1 MEGPKI
7 LASSSLSSSSL
18 PQGTKRNVTDTHT
31 DPPSAWYQ
39 YIDVTNSPCETKIT
53 NFQNTIGVDQ
63 QVSWFDVPVDDFWSV
78 KVLDSSEYLVEEHLD
93 VVRGELLG
101 GHDDLVQVALHQL
114 GDEVDF
120 LEKVDVR
127 GLEKKWF

>member
-1 MEGPKI
+1 M
-7 LASSSLSSSSL
+7 
-18 PQGTKRNVTDTHT
+18 
-31 DPPSAWYQ
+31 
-39 YIDVTNSPCETKIT
+39 
-53 NFQNTIGVDQ
+53 
-63 QVSWFDVPVDDFWSV
+63 

-127 GLEKKWF
+127 GLKKNDFSHNVEICS